1 MQRSTFFICTA
12 LMIDPTGSSLNIQ
25 DDLRNQLKAILP
37 QAFSD
42 NNLDFEKLKQ
52 LLGDDFTS
60 PREERYGISWAG
72 KTDAF
77 RELQQTTT
85 NTLSPAPLPPEGG
98 FSLSVTKTPP
108 LGAGGLGGTGA
119 GIFIE
124 GENLEVLKVLQKSY
138 YGKVKMIYIDPPYN
152 TGNDSFVYPDD
163 FSETK
168 AEYQEKGNINLNRL
182 NLWQKNSKD
191 SGKYHSS
198 WLSMMYP
205 RLFMARN
212 LLREDG
218 VIFISIDD
226 NEQANLKLLMD
237 EIFGEEN
244 FVACFIWQKGAG
256 TQNDNKYVAISHEYV
271 LFYSKNKENCTLFKL
286 PPTKEMLKTY
296 NLVDE
301 FVSERG
307 KYYLRNLNDF
317 SIGDRPGLHYDIEC
331 PDGSILDGKKHRWRC
346 DDKRFSWRKQTGR
359 IIFEKNTNG
368 IWDVFYKQYIFETKE
383 EVIKDENGNILTY
396 GKIPDSLLVKVA
408 LTGEGT
414 KEIKEVFHDNIF
426 SYPKPTNLIK
436 HILQITAKNNDII
449 LDFFAGSGTTAQAV
463 MELNAEDGG
472 NRQFICVQMPEPTD
486 EKSEAYKAGY
496 QTIADIT
503 RARIQKVCDKLNEAK
518 RKSIEQEKTKNPVFA
533 TELNEQFEPFSFKSY
548 RLQASNFKI
557 WQSDIDTEE
566 ELLKQLEIYA
576 QPHTE
581 AETPEENLLTE
592 LMLKAGFMLTAN
604 VQTITTDGIKLYDI
618 ENGTMTVALN
628 ALSEKVILTICE
640 RKPKEFI
647 CLDNLFESDV
657 QKSNWSLQLAEAGV
671 NLQVI

>member
-12 LMIDPTGSSLNIQ
+12 LMIDPTGNSLGSSLNINQ
-25 DDLRNQLKAILP
+25 DLRNQLKAILP

-60 PREERYGISWAG
+60 PRQERYGISWAG

-85 NTLSPAPLPPEGG
+85 NTLAPQPPEGE
-98 FSLSVTKTPP
+98 FLSPTAISPSVGERSRTHE
-108 LGAGGLGGTGA
+108 

-168 AEYQEKGNINLNRL
+168 AAYQEKGNINLNRL

-244 FVACFIWQKGAG
+244 FVACFIWKSR
-256 TQNDNKYVAISHEYV
+256 QNKDNRNLSGVSIDHEYIIS
-271 LFYSKNKENCTLFKL
+271 YSKNSEYRA
-286 PPTKEMLKTY
+286 LKG
-296 NLVDE
+296 
-301 FVSERG
+301 SERKTEQYTNPDNDPRG
-307 KYYLRNLNDF
+307 DWASGNMVGLLSEDLRPNC
-317 SIGDRPGLHYDIEC
+317 HYDLINPE
-331 PDGSILDGKKHRWRC
+331 
-346 DDKRFSWRKQTGR
+346 TG
-359 IIFEKNTNG
+359 IN
-368 IWDVFYKQYIFETKE
+368 
-383 EVIKDENGNILTY
+383 Y
-396 GKIPDSLLVKVA
+396 GKPKMGWRYDKKTMKRLIDEKRILWSSNEEGRPRRKVFLNELSENLAGFSSLV
-408 LTGEGT
+408 GENIYT
-414 KEIKEVFHDNIF
+414 RNATIEIEKILEGRFFDF
-426 SYPKPTNLIK
+426 PKPLNLIK
-436 HILQITAKNNDII
+436 SLINQVLVVHDNDII
-449 LDFFAGSGTTAQAV
+449 LDFFAGSGTTAHAV

-496 QTIADIT
+496 QTIAAIT
-503 RARIQKVCDKLNEAK
+503 RARIQKVQAKL
-518 RKSIEQEKTKNPVFA
+518 
-533 TELNEQFEPFSFKSY
+533 PFRAAAVAGGGVKFYK
-548 RLQASNFKI
+548 LQPSNFKI

-592 LMLKAGFMLTAN
+592 LILKAGFMLTAN
-604 VQTITTDGIKLYDI
+604 VQTISSADGIKLYDI
-618 ENGTMTVALN
+618 ENGTMTVALST
-628 ALSEKVILTICE
+628 LSEKVILTVCE

>member
-1 MQRSTFFICTA
+1 
-12 LMIDPTGSSLNIQ
+12 MIDPTGSSLDIQ
-25 DDLRNQLKAILP
+25 QDLRNQLKAILP

-85 NTLSPAPLPPEGG
+85 NTLSPDSTPLINHDSTSP
-98 FSLSVTKTPP
+98 SVGSESDCRSNRTHE
-108 LGAGGLGGTGA
+108 

-152 TGNDSFVYPDD
+152 TGNDSFVYPDN

-359 IIFEKNTNG
+359 IVFEKNVNG

-383 EVIKDENGNILTY
+383 EVIRDEKGNILTY
-396 GKIPDSLLVKVA
+396 GKIPDSLLIKVA

-414 KEIKEVFHDNIF
+414 KEIKEVFRDNIF

-436 HILQITAKNNDII
+436 HILQITTKNNDII

-472 NRQFICVQMPEPTD
+472 NRQFICIQMPEPTD
-486 EKSEAYKAGY
+486 PNSEAYKAGY

-503 RARIQKVCDKLNEAK
+503 RARIQKV
-518 RKSIEQEKTKNPVFA
+518 QEK
-533 TELNEQFEPFSFKSY
+533 LPFRAAAVAGGGVRPYGVGFYK
-548 RLQASNFKI
+548 LQPSNFKI

-566 ELLKQLEIYA
+566 ELLAQLELYA
-576 QPHTE
+576 QPHTTP
-581 AETPEENLLTE
+581 ETPEENLLTE

-604 VQTITTDGIKLYDI
+604 VQTISTADGIKLYDI
-618 ENGTMTVALN
+618 ENGTMTVALS
-628 ALSEKVILTICE
+628 ALSEKVILTLCE

>member
-1 MQRSTFFICTA
+1 MQRSTFFIYTA
-12 LMIDPTGSSLNIQ
+12 LMIDPTGSSLGNSLDIQ
-25 DDLRNQLKAILP
+25 QDLRNQLKAILP

-72 KTDAF
+72 KTEAF

-85 NTLSPAPLPPEGG
+85 STLSPDSA
-98 FSLSVTKTPP
+98 SLINHDSPSVGSESDCPSSRTHE
-108 LGAGGLGGTGA
+108 

-244 FVACFIWQKGAG
+244 FVANMIWQSKSGG
-256 TQNDNKYVAISHEYV
+256 SHDEKCIVKECEYILV
-271 LFYSKNKENCTLFKL
+271 YSKNKNIIEFGRQKIVNPNYKL
-286 PPTKEMLKTY
+286 EDKHLS
-296 NLVDE
+296 V
-301 FVSERG
+301 RG
-307 KYYLRNLNDF
+307 RYLLNKLDRSMRGEHYSDALNY
-317 SIGDRPGLHYDIEC
+317 SITA
-331 PDGSILDGKKHRWRC
+331 PDGSEIWAGGLKTKKTDWNWRWSKTKVEWGFINDFLEVKKDANDNWAVYSKQYEYSDNNGDVIERTYPYRSTILSSQFNTTQGGAEVLKLLDG
-346 DDKRFSWRKQTGR
+346 
-359 IIFEKNTNG
+359 N
-368 IWDVFYKQYIFETKE
+368 VFDYSKPSK
-383 EVIKDENGNILTY
+383 
-396 GKIPDSLLVKVA
+396 LL
-408 LTGEGT
+408 
-414 KEIKEVFHDNIF
+414 I
-426 SYPKPTNLIK
+426 
-436 HILQITAKNNDII
+436 HILKVSGVRHNDII

-486 EKSEAYKAGY
+486 PNSEAYKAGY

-503 RARIQKVCDKLNEAK
+503 RARIQKV
-518 RKSIEQEKTKNPVFA
+518 QEKLSLKNKV
-533 TELNEQFEPFSFKSY
+533 QY
-548 RLQASNFKI
+548 YQLQPSNFKI
-557 WQSDIDTEE
+557 WQNNIDTEE
-566 ELLKQLEIYA
+566 ELLAQLELYS
-576 QPHTE
+576 QPHTTP
-581 AETPEENLLTE
+581 ETPEVNLLTE
-592 LMLKAGFMLTAN
+592 LMLKAGFMLTSN
-604 VQTITTDGIKLYDI
+604 VQTISTADGIKLYDI
-618 ENGTMTVALN
+618 ENGTMTVALS
-628 ALSEKVILTICE
+628 ALSEKVILTVCE

>member
-1 MQRSTFFICTA
+1 
-12 LMIDPTGSSLNIQ
+12 MIDPTGNNLNIQ
-25 DDLRNQLKAILP
+25 EDLRNQLKAILP

-52 LLGDDFTS
+52 LLGDDFIS

-85 NTLSPAPLPPEGG
+85 NTLSPDSTSLINHDSTSPSVGERIGLPKQPN
-98 FSLSVTKTPP
+98 PR
-108 LGAGGLGGTGA
+108 

-218 VIFISIDD
+218 IIFISIDE
-226 NEQANLKLLMD
+226 NEMANLKLLTN
-237 EIFGEEN
+237 ELFGEEC
-244 FVACFIWQKGAG
+244 FAGEFIWNTRHSQQQGL
-256 TQNDNKYVAISHEYV
+256 ISIYHEYILV
-271 LFYSKNKENCTLFKL
+271 YTKKTSKEFDNFMGGSGEIIAGAIKKISKANPESEFKFPAGVRCEAPDSTEFKESWGEAEKVFLREGQFFVRDGKTVYPMTLSAGWTQRTQMSKYFNNEEVIDTKGQKVKEFFFTSTGKL
-286 PPTKEMLKTY
+286 KVIKERSKITP
-296 NLVDE
+296 N
-301 FVSERG
+301 
-307 KYYLRNLNDF
+307 
-317 SIGDRPGLHYDIEC
+317 
-331 PDGSILDGKKHRWRC
+331 SILDNYGTV
-346 DDKRFSWRKQTGR
+346 SNST
-359 IIFEKNTNG
+359 EKLEQLIG
-368 IWDVFYKQYIFETKE
+368 
-383 EVIKDENGNILTY
+383 L
-396 GKIPDSLLVKVA
+396 
-408 LTGEGT
+408 
-414 KEIKEVFHDNIF
+414 KEIF
-426 SYPKPTNLIK
+426 SMPKPVELIK
-436 HILQITAKNNDII
+436 FLLSLGLVSDSNDII

-503 RARIQKVCDKLNEAK
+503 RARIEKV
-518 RKSIEQEKTKNPVFA
+518 QEKLSLKNKV
-533 TELNEQFEPFSFKSY
+533 QYYK
-548 RLQASNFKI
+548 LQPSNFKI
-557 WQSDIDTEE
+557 WQSNIDTEE
-566 ELLKQLEIYA
+566 ELLAQLELYA
-576 QPHTE
+576 QPHTTP
-581 AETPEENLLTE
+581 ETPEENLLTE

-604 VQTITTDGIKLYDI
+604 VQTISTTDGIKLYDI
-618 ENGTMTVALN
+618 ENGTMTVALS
-628 ALSEKVILTICE
+628 ALSEKVILTVCE